1 MEMWF
6 SEVQT
11 PDVKLSIRTS
21 QQLYAGKSEYQ
32 DIAVLDSPAFGKIL
46 TLNGRVLFSDAD
58 DFVYNEM
65 VAPVPMA
72 VHPNPKKILIL
83 GGGDGGVAQVFS
95 MYPEIEHIDV
105 VEPDELLVEVCR
117 EYFPDYA
124 TGLEDERVEVYL
136 QDGLRFLRNC
146 ENEYD
151 IIINDATDP
160 FGHTEGLFTKEFYGN
175 AYRALKED
183 GIMVYQHGSPFYD
196 EDESA
201 FRSMHRKAS
210 QSFPISRVYQAH
222 IPTCAAGYWLFGF
235 ASKQYHPIED
245 FDREKWKKRQ
255 LFTEYYTAN
264 LHVGAFMLPR
274 YVEDILEEEEK
285 RK

>member
-65 VAPVPMA
+65 AVHVPMA

-95 MYPEIEHIDV
+95 MYPEIERIDV

-124 TGLEDERVEVYL
+124 TG
-136 QDGLRFLRNC
+136 
-146 ENEYD
+146 
-151 IIINDATDP
+151 
-160 FGHTEGLFTKEFYGN
+160 
-175 AYRALKED
+175 
-183 GIMVYQHGSPFYD
+183 
-196 EDESA
+196 
-201 FRSMHRKAS
+201 
-210 QSFPISRVYQAH
+210 
-222 IPTCAAGYWLFGF
+222 
-235 ASKQYHPIED
+235 
-245 FDREKWKKRQ
+245 
-255 LFTEYYTAN
+255 
-264 LHVGAFMLPR
+264 
-274 YVEDILEEEEK
+274 
-285 RK
+285 